1 MQITTP
7 ALVISSLKYGEADL
21 IVRCFTREAGL
32 KSYLLRSILKS
43 KKGKLKKALFLPLT
57 LLELQAQH
65 KDKGTLEYLKEA
77 RLLHSF
83 TSLHTNLV
91 KQGLVMFL
99 SEILQ
104 MAIQEEEQNTSLFDF
119 LENSFLWLDV
129 NEEVANFHIL
139 FLLQLSGHLGFYPD
153 DHEVNQECF
162 HLEEGVFMPSRI
174 DPLCL
179 SGETVDHFKQFFGI
193 EFDTMNRIKLTK
205 QQRLSVRVLNLLL
218 QYYQLHLQNYK
229 EPKSLSVLNQLFS

>member
-7 ALVISSLKYGEADL
+7 ALVISTIKYAEADL
-21 IVRCFTREAGL
+21 IARCFTREAGL
-32 KSYLLRSILKS
+32 KSYMLRGILKS
-43 KKGKLKKALFLPLT
+43 KKGKLKKALFMPLS

-77 RLLHSF
+77 RLLHPYS
-83 TSLHTNLV
+83 SLHSHIA
-91 KQGLVMFL
+91 KQSLVMFL

-104 MAIQEEEQNTSLFDF
+104 MAIQEEEQNTALYDF
-119 LENSFLWLDV
+119 LEASFLWLDKSDDF
-129 NEEVANFHIL
+129 ANFHIL

-153 DHEVNQECF
+153 TYAMTEECF
-162 HLEEGVFMPSRI
+162 HLEEGIFMPSRI
-174 DPLCL
+174 DPLCIC
-179 SGETVDHFKQFFGI
+179 GEQVNHFKQFFGI
-193 EFDTMNRIKLTK
+193 DFDAMNLVKLTK
-205 QQRLSVRVLNLLL
+205 QQRLSVLNLLL